1 MWKSFK
7 RLSSEGSSVFWR
19 QINRRG
25 GSLVWGKH
33 AWVWS
38 TGLCHWSGEAC
49 SGQKARSLLPCDTEL
64 KLMSCQD
71 FWLGQGTDV
80 VRLLLDMAGMEC
92 LNTKGAFW
100 VKPPGH
106 KIIFSNESLFSL
118 YFSYQLFNYPVS
130 LSMWKCFYDLLA
142 LTGWGLAYFPY
153 LHFIIT
159 SLFLKFFVSYCSY
172 ELNDH
177 CNSLQNY
184 KANLYTCTEI
194 IFSKDSEYVLWISQT
209 SRHCWGCNQC
219 SSCLP
224 LQASNVLRYM
234 SNFGQS
240 KPFHSQL
247 LKFCLNNIRAVM

>member
-33 AWVWS
+33 AWVGS
-38 TGLCHWSGEAC
+38 TGLCHWSGKAC

-71 FWLGQGTDV
+71 FWLEQGTDV
-80 VRLLLDMAGMEC
+80 VLLLLDMAGMEC

-130 LSMWKCFYDLLA
+130 LSMWKCFYDLLT
-142 LTGWGLAYFPY
+142 LSGWGLAYFPY

-177 CNSLQNY
+177 WNSLQDY

-224 LQASNVLRYM
+224 LQASNVLGYM